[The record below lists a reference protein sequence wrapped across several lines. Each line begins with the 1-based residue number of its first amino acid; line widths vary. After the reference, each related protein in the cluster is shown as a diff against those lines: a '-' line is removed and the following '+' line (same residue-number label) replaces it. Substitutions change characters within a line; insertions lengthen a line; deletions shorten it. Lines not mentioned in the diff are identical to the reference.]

1 MYMNKSWYVAAWSRD
16 IGTSLTAQTILG
28 QQILLYRTSGGD
40 IVALEN
46 RCAHRHV
53 PLSAGHLVG
62 DQVECAYHGLRYNRD
77 GICTRVPSQERVP
90 GKARVKAYPIVERYG
105 WVWIWMGAAEDADAS
120 KIPDFSRNS
129 DQNFAATGGTK
140 LVHANYELITDNL
153 MDLSHVGFVHRETIG
168 TTEMGEKGVM
178 KVDRTEQGV
187 RVTRWVIDVPAPP
200 THAKTGLV
208 PTDKGVDR
216 WQIIDFEPPCY
227 VNIYVGSV
235 ETGTG
240 APEGNRQG
248 GVGLWVMNAM
258 TPIDEQ
264 TTHYFWAVGRD
275 FNSDSEQTTAF
286 LHNEISRTF
295 DEDLAILELQQKSIV
310 QFNHP
315 ASVDILA
322 DAGGVQS
329 RRLLRGLIE
338 GERAGQAKGEIPER
352 ALAG

>member
-1 MYMNKSWYVAAWSRD
+1 MYMYNSWYVAAWSRD
-16 IGTSLTAQTILG
+16 IDRSLSAYTLLG
-28 QQILLYRTSGGD
+28 QSILLYRKSNGE
-40 IVALEN
+40 VAALEN

-53 PLSAGHLVG
+53 PLSAGFISG
-62 DQVECAYHGLRYNRD
+62 DDVECAYHGLRYNSD

-90 GKARVKAYPIVERYG
+90 GKARVRAYPIVERYG
-105 WVWIWMGAAEDADAS
+105 WVWIWMGAVEEADAS
-120 KIPDFSRNS
+120 KVPDFSRLS
-129 DQNFAATGGTK
+129 DKGFASTGGTK
-140 LVHANYELITDNL
+140 LVRANYELITDNL

-168 TTEMGEKGVM
+168 TTEMGEKGVI
-178 KVDRTEQGV
+178 KVDRSEHGV

-240 APEGNRQG
+240 APQGHRQG
-248 GVGLWVMNAM
+248 GVGLWIMNAM
-258 TPIDEQ
+258 TPIDKH
-264 TTHYFWAVGRD
+264 TTHYFWGVGRD
-275 FNSDSEQTTAF
+275 FNVDSEQATAF
-286 LHNEISRTF
+286 IHDEISRTF
-295 DEDLAILELQQKSIV
+295 DEDLAILELQQKAIV

-338 GERAGQAKGEIPER
+338 NEHATESGSRIQQAE
-352 ALAG
+352 LAN